1 MASGDQALVHEI
13 ISGDVNAY
21 ALLVNRYQKPIYNLM
36 LRMTGSEQDAVDLT
50 QETFVKAYEKLEK
63 FDPSAPFFP
72 WLYTMGLNLA
82 RDFLR
87 RAKRSPFECYESDNC
102 FSDGTDEDERLA
114 DKIDVQD
121 VWEGLKTL
129 PVDYREALLLRFH
142 EGLSVSEVAHALG
155 LSLSAAK
162 MRIHRG
168 LSKLRELLKKQSIS
182 SRV

>member
-1 MASGDQALVHEI
+1 MASGEETLVHEI
-13 ISGDVNAY
+13 LSGNVNSY
-21 ALLVNRYQKPIYNLM
+21 GLLVKRYQKPIYNLM
-36 LRMTGSEQDAVDLT
+36 LRMTGSEQDALDLA
-50 QETFVKAYEKLEK
+50 QETFVRAYEKLEK

-87 RAKRSPFECYESDNC
+87 RAKRSPVEPYETEDSY
-102 FSDGTDEDERLA
+102 STDIDQDDRLA
-114 DKIDVQD
+114 DQIDAQQVL
-121 VWEGLKTL
+121 EGLQTL

-142 EGLSVSEVAHALG
+142 EGLSVSEVAYALG

-168 LSKLRELLKKQSIS
+168 LLRLRQLLGNQ
-182 SRV
+182 